1 MLVLRGATQLHD
13 AAEYGFFDAT
23 RLLLG
28 RGADVNARADIDDNG
43 LGGQAPIFHTL
54 THFKGVTPEVGEL
67 LIQRGADLTNRARV
81 PGHYEHEGEVLDVTA
96 AEYAALFPLR

>member
-28 RGADVNARADIDDNG
+28 RGADVNARADIDGNG
-43 LGGQAPIFHTL
+43 LGGQTPIFHTL